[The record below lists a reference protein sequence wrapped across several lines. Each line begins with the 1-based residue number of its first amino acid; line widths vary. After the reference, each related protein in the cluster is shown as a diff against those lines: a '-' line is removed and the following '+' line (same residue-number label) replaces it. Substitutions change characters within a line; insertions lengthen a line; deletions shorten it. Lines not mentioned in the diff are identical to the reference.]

1 VKSQEN
7 RVVITGNLAA
17 EPKLA
22 PTNAGRPVC
31 DMRLTA
37 HNGRHPRFD
46 IPVSVF
52 DEPARACGRYLA
64 KGDEVRVEGELRF
77 RRWRDRGGRWHQDFS
92 IAGQVELLQDSARRG
107 DAGADRQVRAAASL
121 MRTPTETEQRQL
133 TRARARLR
141 SSVPITTYKLWIRP
155 LRLSTV
161 TAEAVHLLAPEH
173 LLAWAERLYSS
184 LIAAA
189 IRDEGLPG
197 RVSFA
202 ALQMPDHVVAT
213 RPRGRQTVSSTT

>member
-7 RVVITGNLAA
+7 RVVITGHLAA
-17 EPKLA
+17 DPKLA

-37 HNGRHPRFD
+37 HNGRHPSFD

-52 DEPARACGRYLA
+52 DQPARACADDLA
-64 KGDEVRVEGELRF
+64 KGDEVRAEGELRF
-77 RRWRDRGGRWHQDFS
+77 RRWRDRGGRWHEGFS
-92 IAGQVELLQDSARRG
+92 VSGHVELLQDSPRRG
-107 DAGADRQVRAAASL
+107 DAGADRHLRVAVSVARAPTAAE
-121 MRTPTETEQRQL
+121 RRQL

-141 SSVPITTYKLWIRP
+141 SSVPITTYNLWIRP
-155 LRLSTV
+155 LRLCAV
-161 TAEAVHLLAPEH
+161 TADAVHLLAPEH
-173 LLAWAERLYSS
+173 LRAWAERRYSP

-189 IRDEGLPG
+189 LLVEGLPG

-202 ALQMPDHVVAT
+202 SVQMPDHIGAAR
-213 RPRGRQTVSSTT
+213 RPGRGTASSTS